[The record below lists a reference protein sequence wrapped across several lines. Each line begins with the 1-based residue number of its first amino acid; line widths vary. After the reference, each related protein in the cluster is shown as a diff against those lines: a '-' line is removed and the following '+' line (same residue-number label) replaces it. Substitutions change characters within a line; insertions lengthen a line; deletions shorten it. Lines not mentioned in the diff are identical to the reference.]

1 MKLYFTTYLLI
12 FSQTTYALLKSLT
25 LKKNEKMK
33 ITTPLFIKLFF
44 MVFCMFSLGIT
55 YSQDKNQSNKT
66 LFGKPVKAG
75 TINPNNGL
83 IRCATTEYEEFLQE
97 KNPKRM
103 SNAQFESWLTPLV
116 AKYKVAKANSK
127 SAAVITIPVVV
138 HVVHSGQPIGTA
150 PNTTDAQIQS
160 QITVLN
166 QDFRKLLGTPGYNT
180 NPVGADVEIEFVL
193 AKQDLN
199 GNPTNGIDRVN
210 FPQPSWSESEI
221 ETILKP
227 STIWDPTK
235 YLNMWSLKFTNNALL
250 GYAQF
255 PDGSSLS
262 GLNPSGGSA
271 NTDGVVSSYDVF
283 GSSDFGGSFL
293 LATPFDKGRTMTHE
307 VGHYLG
313 LLHIWGDGG
322 SRETNT
328 KDCNASDY
336 CADTPQ
342 AGWENYDCLTTYDSC
357 PTNPGNDMTENY
369 MDYTNDECM
378 NIFTQNQ
385 KDRMTVIINNAARRS
400 TLKTSNKATAIPL
413 VTNDAEVKI
422 ATFNSNIDYGC
433 NITPPP
439 PTNKQVT
446 ICNRGTGTLTSVTLN
461 YTING
466 GANQTYTWNG
476 SLTQNQSADVTLLN
490 TNFNGTLNVSI
501 ATANGGIDQ
510 RVSNNTASRNYFDIA
525 TVNYTFTNYVFTLQQ
540 DFWGDEITWEIKDGS
555 GVVKYSGGPYPSD
568 PTETLPLP
576 TLITQNWT
584 LDSNQCYTFT
594 IYDSEDDGIC
604 CSGGDGYYNI
614 KSADGSTTIASGAS
628 YGTIENKYFSTNA
641 LGTNTFETLNDI
653 YLYPNPTKGTF
664 NVHISSTLSL
674 PNSLTISNVL
684 GQIISRK
691 AVSKQADLTVNTS
704 SLSNGVY
711 FITITKED
719 QSKTLQFIKE

>member
-1 MKLYFTTYLLI
+1 MK
-12 FSQTTYALLKSLT
+12 
-25 LKKNEKMK
+25 K
-33 ITTPLFIKLFF
+33 ITPLSTKLILMFF
-44 MVFCMFSLGIT
+44 CLFLLGNI
-55 YSQDKNQSNKT
+55 YGQNKNQTNKT

-75 TINPNNGL
+75 TINPNKGL

-103 SNAQFESWLTPLV
+103 SNAQFEAWLNPLV

-127 SAAVITIPVVV
+127 TAATIITIPVVV
-138 HVVHSGQPIGTA
+138 HVVHSGQAIGTA

-193 AKQDLN
+193 AKQDPN

-210 FPQPSWSESEI
+210 FTQPSWSEYEI
-221 ETILKP
+221 ESILKP
-227 STIWDPTK
+227 NTIWDPAS
-235 YLNMWSLKFTNNALL
+235 YLNMWSLKFTDNTLL

-255 PDGSSLS
+255 PDGSSLG
-262 GLNPSGGSA
+262 GLSASGGPA

-293 LATPFDKGRTMTHE
+293 LAPPYNKGRTMTHE
-307 VGHYLG
+307 VGHWLG

-322 SRETNT
+322 SRDNNT
-328 KDCNASDY
+328 KDCNASDF
-336 CADTPQ
+336 CDDTPI

-357 PTNPGNDMTENY
+357 PTDPGSDMTENY

-385 KDRMTVIINNAARRS
+385 KDRITVIMNNAARRS
-400 TLKTSNKATAIPL
+400 SLKTSTKATAIPL
-413 VTNDAEVKI
+413 VANDAEVKI
-422 ATFNSNIDYGC
+422 VTFNSNTDYGC
-433 NITPPP
+433 NATPPP
-439 PTNKQVT
+439 PTNKVVS
-446 ICNRGTGTLTSVTLN
+446 IYNRGTSTLTSVTLN
-461 YTING
+461 YNING
-466 GANQTYTWNG
+466 GANQTHTWTG
-476 SLTQNQSADVTLLN
+476 SLTQNQSVDVTLLN

-501 ATANGGIDQ
+501 ATANGGTDQ
-510 RVSNNTASRNYFDIA
+510 RVSNNSASRNYFDVA
-525 TVNYTFTNYVFTLQQ
+525 TVNYNFTNFVFTLQQ
-540 DFWGDEITWEIKDGS
+540 DFWGSEITWEIKDAS
-555 GVVKYSGGPYPSD
+555 GVVKYSGGPYTDIPESSLV
-568 PTETLPLP
+568 LPE
-576 TLITQNWT
+576 LITQNWI

-594 IYDSEDDGIC
+594 INDSAEDGIC

-614 KSADGSTTIASGAS
+614 KSTDGSTTIASGAS
-628 YGTIENKYFSTNA
+628 YGIIENKYFSTNA
-641 LGTNTFETLNDI
+641 LGTTTFEALNDI
-653 YLYPNPTKGTF
+653 YLYPNPTKE
-664 NVHISSTLSL
+664 TLNIHVSNTLGL
-674 PNSLTISNVL
+674 PNRFTISNSL

-711 FITITKED
+711 FITVTKED

>member
-1 MKLYFTTYLLI
+1 MK
-12 FSQTTYALLKSLT
+12 
-25 LKKNEKMK
+25 K
-33 ITTPLFIKLFF
+33 ITPLSTKLILMFF
-44 MVFCMFSLGIT
+44 CLFLLGNI
-55 YSQDKNQSNKT
+55 YGQNKNQTNKT

-75 TINPNNGL
+75 TINPNKGL

-103 SNAQFESWLTPLV
+103 SNAQFEAWLNPLV

-127 SAAVITIPVVV
+127 TAATIITIPVVV
-138 HVVHSGQPIGTA
+138 HVVHSGQAIETA

-193 AKQDLN
+193 AKQDPN

-210 FPQPSWSESEI
+210 FTQPSWSEYEI

-227 STIWDPTK
+227 NTIWDPAS
-235 YLNMWSLKFTNNALL
+235 YLNMWSLKFTDNTLL

-255 PDGSSLS
+255 PDGSSLG
-262 GLNPSGGSA
+262 GLSASGGPA

-293 LATPFDKGRTMTHE
+293 LAPPYNKGRTMTHE
-307 VGHYLG
+307 VGHWLG

-322 SRETNT
+322 SRDSNT
-328 KDCNASDY
+328 KDCNASDF
-336 CADTPQ
+336 CDDTPIS
-342 AGWENYDCLTTYDSC
+342 GWENYDCLTTYDSC
-357 PTNPGNDMTENY
+357 PTDPGSDMTENY

-385 KDRMTVIINNAARRS
+385 KDRITVIMNNAARRS
-400 TLKTSNKATAIPL
+400 SLKTSTKATAIPL
-413 VTNDAEVKI
+413 VANDAEVKI
-422 ATFNSNIDYGC
+422 VTFNSNTDYGC
-433 NITPPP
+433 NATPPP
-439 PTNKQVT
+439 PTNKVVS
-446 ICNRGTGTLTSVTLN
+446 IYNRGTSTLTSVTLN
-461 YTING
+461 YNING
-466 GANQTYTWNG
+466 GANQTHTWTG
-476 SLTQNQSADVTLLN
+476 SLTQNQSVDVTLLN

-501 ATANGGIDQ
+501 ATANGGTDQ
-510 RVSNNTASRNYFDIA
+510 RVSNNSASRNYFDVA
-525 TVNYTFTNYVFTLQQ
+525 TVNYNFTNFVFTLQQ
-540 DFWGDEITWEIKDGS
+540 DFWGSEITWEIKDAL
-555 GVVKYSGGPYPSD
+555 GVVKYSGGPYTDIPESSLV
-568 PTETLPLP
+568 LPE
-576 TLITQNWT
+576 LITQNWT

-594 IYDSEDDGIC
+594 INDSAEDGIC

-614 KSADGSTTIASGAS
+614 KSTDGSTTIASGAS
-628 YGTIENKYFSTNA
+628 YGIIENKYFSTNA
-641 LGTNTFETLNDI
+641 LGTTTFEALNDI
-653 YLYPNPTKGTF
+653 YLYPNPTKE
-664 NVHISSTLSL
+664 TLNIHVSNSLGL
-674 PNSLTISNVL
+674 PNRFTISNSL

-711 FITITKED
+711 FITVTKED